1 MTRAFPALAVAAA
14 VAVYAAA
21 ARADCNGATGACQ
34 LPNGTYHI
42 VLPKGAKGPV
52 PAIMLVHGYGG
63 EGLGT
68 IRNKGMVNLMLGRG
82 YAVIA
87 PDGQPRDNG
96 DGRTWDFH
104 PDRPATRDE
113 VAFLIAVADD
123 AAARYSLDRDGML
136 LAGFSIGGSM
146 TSYVACQR
154 PEAFAAYAPVAGSFW
169 RPHPT
174 DCAGPVRLLH
184 THGKA
189 DRTVPLEG
197 REIMPDFVQGNVF
210 EAMEIWSI
218 TNGCAVATSQR
229 TETLGI
235 YSVQHWTGC
244 QPGTDLQFAQH
255 SGGHSI
261 PKGWASMAVDW
272 FESLPALNP

>member
-1 MTRAFPALAVAAA
+1 MKRSLLPLAVAVGVTLAGQ
-14 VAVYAAA
+14 A
-21 ARADCNGATGACQ
+21 ARADCNGVAKPCSLA
-34 LPNGTYHI
+34 NGTYHI
-42 VLPKGAKGPV
+42 VLPDGAKGPV
-52 PAIMLVHGYGG
+52 PAILLIHGYGG

-123 AAARYSLDRDGML
+123 AAATYGLDRDRML

-146 TSYVACQR
+146 TSYVACQA
-154 PEAFAAYAPVAGSFW
+154 PDAFAAYAPVAGSFW
-169 RPHPT
+169 LPQPT
-174 DCAGPVRLLH
+174 SCAGPVRLLH

-189 DRTVPLEG
+189 DQTVPLLG
-197 REIMPDFVQGNVF
+197 REIMPGFVQGNVF
-210 EAMEIWSI
+210 KAMETWRL
-218 TNGCAVATSQR
+218 TDGCPSAEAD
-229 TETLGI
+229 ETVKLGI
-235 YSVQHWTGC
+235 YTVQHWTDC
-244 QPGTDLQFAQH
+244 QPGTDLQFALH
-255 SGGHSI
+255 EGGHSI
-261 PKGWASMAVDW
+261 PKGWAQMAVDW
-272 FESLPALNP
+272 FEAQ